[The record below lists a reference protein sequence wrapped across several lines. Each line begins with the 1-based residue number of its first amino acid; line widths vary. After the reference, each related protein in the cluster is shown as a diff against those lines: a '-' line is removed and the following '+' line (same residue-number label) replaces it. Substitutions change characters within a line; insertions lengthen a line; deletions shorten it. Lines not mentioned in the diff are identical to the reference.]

1 MEVIKIYYNS
11 IQYDEL
17 YDAGPDSCG
26 ELIVK
31 LFLRMK
37 KLMEGQVIKVISYD
51 LGAVE
56 DVPAW
61 CRMQGHQLLAMD
73 EEGLLTTNFYI
84 KKC

>member
-1 MEVIKIYYNS
+1 MINISYIDY
-11 IQYDEL
+11 QYDEL

-37 KLMEGQVIKVISYD
+37 KMDQGQVIKVISYD

-61 CRMQGHQLLAMD
+61 CRMQGHELLVMN
-73 EEGLLTTNFYI
+73 EEGLLITNFYI

>member
-1 MEVIKIYYNS
+1 MINISYKNDR
-11 IQYDEL
+11 YDEL

-37 KLMEGQVIKVISYD
+37 KMEQGQVIKVISYD

-61 CRMQGHQLLAMD
+61 CRMQGHELITMN
-73 EEGLLTTNFYI
+73 EEGLLVTNFYI

>member
-1 MEVIKIYYNS
+1 MINISYTEY
-11 IQYDEL
+11 QYDEL

-31 LFLRMK
+31 LFLKMK
-37 KLMEGQVIKVISYD
+37 KMDQGQVIKVISYD

-61 CRMQGHQLLAMD
+61 CRMQGHELLTMN
-73 EEGLLTTNFYI
+73 EEGLLVTNFYI

>member
-1 MEVIKIYYNS
+1 MINISYISRK
-11 IQYDEL
+11 YDEL

-37 KLMEGQVIKVISYD
+37 KMDQGQVIKVISYD

-61 CRMQGHQLLAMD
+61 CRMQGHELLSMN
-73 EEGLLTTNFYI
+73 EEGLLVTNFYI